1 MLSISTV
8 SPTDTFSASSPSFL
22 RGIILTL
29 PLSLAPNP
37 FSAETSI
44 VFFSPAFVSGKA
56 SSSPL
61 RTQASPTET
70 NFGIY
75 FMLGSWMECFFASSS
90 FVVSKTSPLSLILAV

>member
-37 FSAETSI
+37 LSAETSI

-61 RTQASPTET
+61 RTHASPTET
-70 NFGIY
+70 SFGIY
-75 FMLGSWMECFFASSS
+75 FRLGS
-90 FVVSKTSPLSLILAV
+90 